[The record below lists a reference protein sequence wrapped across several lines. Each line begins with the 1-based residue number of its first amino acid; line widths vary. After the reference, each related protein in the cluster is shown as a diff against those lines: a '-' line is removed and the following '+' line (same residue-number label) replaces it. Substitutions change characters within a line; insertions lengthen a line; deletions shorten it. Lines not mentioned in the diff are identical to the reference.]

1 MRRVSVVGIPGA
13 GKSTLT
19 RRLAAL
25 LDVPRLELDALH
37 YQPNW
42 VVLAPEEFVRRTAE
56 VADGDGWVIDGNYSR
71 VLPGVVWPAADTV
84 VWLDLSRRVVM
95 TGSFAAR

>member
-42 VVLAPEEFVRRTAE
+42 VVVALHFVRLRSPRE
-56 VADGDGWVIDGNYSR
+56 VAAFLDRVRRDPGTAQLDGR
-71 VLPGVVWPAADTV
+71 PRATP
-84 VWLDLSRRVVM
+84 
-95 TGSFAAR
+95 